1 MDKKVPLPEGQQS
14 APPPQPPQPPAY
26 PAPQSAQHSILYMK
40 NYKNQKNKFKPK
52 PNSLSFNCP
61 IKINYPMSKIETE

>member
-40 NYKNQKNKFKPK
+40 NLKIKNSNQNQTPLV
-52 PNSLSFNCP
+52 STAL
-61 IKINYPMSKIETE
+61 